1 MITIKMN
8 QKIFFKSAM
17 AALALVALTACSSDD
32 DNNDGVD
39 NGPAVSSAFFFTGT
53 NSEGNANY
61 IATVGSLD
69 EGESTIL
76 NNGLETFTATEWFTY
91 KDKYLFRL
99 QYNQGNSGGTSAYFL
114 NANGEIEQ
122 TDYTFDIQRF
132 TTFGIYGDYVMTAAA
147 AASSTVDAK
156 GNAAYGIAVT
166 YLDAE
171 KGTTRNREMIM
182 AENFLGTGEYVT
194 LSGMV
199 EANGKLYSAVIPL
212 GLSAYGSEVENG
224 KYVKAGNEDLLAVA
238 ESGARTLNTTQ
249 YPDSSYVVIYDNEKM
264 ENPTIIRTGKM
275 SYACGRMRSQ
285 FYQCIWPAANGD
297 IYVFSPNWSR
307 QQTDARLRS
316 DYKSS
321 VMRIKAGAKEFD
333 ESYGVVDIES
343 MAGMPLFRCWN
354 MAEDYFLCQFYGA
367 GMNTMGTGANV
378 LGIYQGST
386 KQFKLIE
393 GLPST
398 DVISAFSKRPYTDAN
413 GLTYIA
419 VQTSDGQKPAVYSI
433 DPKTGKAKRG
443 VEIECGT
450 ISYAGKLTAVK

>member
-1 MITIKMN
+1 MN
-8 QKIFFKSAM
+8 KFLLSKSAL
-17 AALALVALTACSSDD
+17 AALTLACSLTACDSDD
-32 DNNDGVD
+32 DPVSD
-39 NGPAVSSAFFFTGT
+39 NGNGQEVTSAYIFTGT
-53 NSEGNANY
+53 NSEGTANY
-61 IATVGSLD
+61 ISTLASLD

-76 NNGLETFTATEWFTY
+76 GNGLETFTGTEWFTY
-91 KDKYLFRL
+91 KNKYLFRL
-99 QYNQGNSGGTSAYFL
+99 QYNKGNEGGTSAYYL
-114 NANGEIEQ
+114 DANGTIQQ
-122 TDYTFDIQRF
+122 TAYTYDIQRF
-132 TTFGIYGDYVMTAAA
+132 TTYGVYGDCVITAAA
-147 AASSTVDAK
+147 AASNTFDAK

-238 ESGARTLNTTQ
+238 ENGARTLSTTQ
-249 YPDSSYVVIYDNEKM
+249 YPDSSFVVIYDNEQM

-321 VMRIKAGAKEFD
+321 VMRIKAGAKAFD
-333 ESYGVVDIES
+333 EAYGVVDIES
-343 MAGMPLFRCWN
+343 LAGLPLFRCWD
-354 MAEDYFLCQFYGA
+354 MSEDYFLCQFYGD

-386 KQFKLIE
+386 KQFKMIQ

-398 DVISAFSKRPYTDAN
+398 DVITAFSKRPYTDEN

-419 VQTSDGQKPAVYSI
+419 VQTNDGKKPAVYSI

-443 VEIECGT
+443 VEIECGQ
-450 ISYAGKLTAVK
+450 INYAGKLIAVK

>member
-1 MITIKMN
+1 MN
-8 QKIFFKSAM
+8 YKNIISKNAFAT
-17 AALALVALTACSSDD
+17 LAVAVTLTACGSDD
-32 DNNDGVD
+32 DIINNDGV
-39 NGPAVSSAFFFTGT
+39 AETTSAFIFSGT
-53 NSEGNANY
+53 NSEGTANY
-61 IATVGSLD
+61 IATVASLD
-69 EGESTIL
+69 EGESSIVG
-76 NNGLETFTATEWFTY
+76 NGVETFTGTEWFTY

-99 QYNQGNSGGTSAYFL
+99 QYNQGNNGGTSAYFL
-114 NANGEIEQ
+114 NSQGQIQQ

-132 TTFGIYGDYVMTAAA
+132 TTYGIYGDYVITAAA
-147 AASSTVDAK
+147 AASSTLDAQ

-171 KGTTRNREMIM
+171 KGITRNREMIN

-212 GLSAYGSEVENG
+212 GLSAYGAAADGG
-224 KYVKAGNEDLLAVA
+224 KYIKEGNDNLLAVA
-238 ESGARTLNTTQ
+238 ENGARTLNTTQ
-249 YPDSSYVVIYDNEKM
+249 YPDSCFVVVYDNEKM
-264 ENPTIIRTGKM
+264 ENPTIIRTDKM

-297 IYVFSPNWSR
+297 IYVFSPNWTR

-316 DYKSS
+316 EYKSM

-333 ESYGVVDIES
+333 ESYGAVDIETL
-343 MAGMPLFRCWN
+343 AGMPLFRCWN
-354 MAEDYFLCQFYGA
+354 MSEDYFLCQFYGN
-367 GMNTMGTGANV
+367 GMNTMGTSANV

-386 KQFKLIE
+386 KEFKKIQ

-398 DVISAFSKRPYTDAN
+398 DVITAFSKRPYTDAN

-419 VQTSDGQKPAVYSI
+419 VQTNDGNKPAVYSI
-433 DPKTGKAKRG
+433 DPKTATAKKG

-450 ISYAGKLTAVK
+450 ISYAGKLIATK